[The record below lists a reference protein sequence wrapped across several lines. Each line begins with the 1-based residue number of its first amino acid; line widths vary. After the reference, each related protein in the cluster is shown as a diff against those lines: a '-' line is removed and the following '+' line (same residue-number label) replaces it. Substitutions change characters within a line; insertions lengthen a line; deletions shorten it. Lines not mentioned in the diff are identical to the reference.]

1 MIHKLRQ
8 GEIDGFTSVY
18 GEGME
23 KWAPL
28 SEISELKEAAQKIA
42 EEEQQTQLILN
53 SLPPPESQVFIEDEV
68 KLPAQFPSATS
79 EREKKRFVA
88 DSGVRYMWDDA
99 LQDWVEDETLSQSG
113 SDDEGE
119 EENDNEGE
127 IDEKNNSA
135 AGDSTEKKRKKKKK
149 KRDTSEWKDL
159 AGAKFWIYVENL
171 PLDVTS
177 EELKAHFSKV
187 KCSWLPM

>member
-1 MIHKLRQ
+1 
-8 GEIDGFTSVY
+8 VY

-23 KWAPL
+23 KWTPL

-42 EEEQQTQLILN
+42 EEEQQTQIVLN
-53 SLPPPESQVFIEDEV
+53 SMPPAESQVFVEDEV
-68 KLPAQFPSATS
+68 KLQTQYPPTTAG
-79 EREKKRFVA
+79 REKKRFVA

-113 SDDEGE
+113 SDEEDE
-119 EENDNEGE
+119 EENENDGE
-127 IDEKNNSA
+127 VDGKST
-135 AGDSTEKKRKKKKK
+135 GDGTEKKKKKKKK

-159 AGAKFWIYVENL
+159 SGAKFWIYIENL
-171 PLDVTS
+171 PLDITS

-187 KCSWLPM
+187 REVTLIVFVMDL